1 MAFLGNDRTTLDSK
15 RRLVVAA
22 KYRRCLKPEAKE
34 SFVVTR
40 GLDGCIHAYPLDEWD
55 AVIAPRVAAIPE
67 GTPEGRALRR
77 RFLFHAT
84 EVQLDKQGRLLLPQP
99 LADEAQVTEDSGAL
113 LVGNSNFVEIW
124 NPIRYQQLEA
134 EQDAAGLT
142 YEAMAA
148 KVLVSNGAVSVANGG

>member
-99 LADEAQVTEDSGAL
+99 LADEAQVTC
-113 LVGNSNFVEIW
+113 V
-124 NPIRYQQLEA
+124 QLEPFA
-134 EQDAAGLT
+134 LPPRFFCLVKAAGRD
-142 YEAMAA
+142 
-148 KVLVSNGAVSVANGG
+148 GPAVDQRMDD

>member
-1 MAFLGNDRTTLDSK
+1 MAFLGNERTTVDAK

-22 KYRRCLKPEAKE
+22 KFRRCLKPEAKE
-34 SFVVTR
+34 TFVVTR
-40 GLDGCIHAYPLDEWD
+40 GLDGCIYAYPLDEWETS
-55 AVIAPRVAAIPE
+55 IAPRIAAIPE

-113 LVGNSNFVEIW
+113 LVGNSNYVEIW
-124 NPIRYQQLEA
+124 NPVRFAQLEA

-148 KVLVSNGAVSVANGG
+148 KVLVGNGSSAA